1 MEVMR
6 DGGTGADNQTDI
18 QIGEDQSDRIQV
30 FSIPQHHSTSC
41 GEFPQHQGNNSS
53 ENRFRQ
59 ERGSPVEPQEFGET
73 SPRGGKRKEIVRA
86 LMGR

>member
-41 GEFPQHQGNNSS
+41 GEFPQHQGNNS

-73 SPRGGKRKEIVRA
+73 SPRGGKRKETK
-86 LMGR
+86 